1 MVFSCLL
8 KLPATH
14 GCLYAGVQTLL
25 GNADWMGAE
34 IKFLTVRVRRE
45 TGIRDYCSQ
54 WHRKKFSLVLE
65 KDINVTA
72 TIIRLY
78 MKDYNLYSEF
88 IACNIHLD
96 LLES

>member
-1 MVFSCLL
+1 LL
-8 KLPATH
+8 
-14 GCLYAGVQTLL
+14 V
-25 GNADWMGAE
+25 NADWMGTE
-34 IKFLTVRVRRE
+34 IKFLAVRVRRG
-45 TGIRDYCSQ
+45 TGIQDYCSQ
-54 WHRKKFSLVLE
+54 WHRKKFSPVLE